1 MKKFWQFSSLVVLL
15 WATACA
21 PSRFVE
27 PLEKGETA
35 ISGELGGP
43 LFTNLDVPMPVPL
56 ASGVVGHG
64 FTENITGY
72 GGLHFTSLGFGV
84 VQTELGAVFNFL
96 DPDSAMA
103 GLSGALVANT
113 AYDVHEGNFRLW
125 PQVDINLRWP
135 VGPDQ
140 NIFYAG
146 ASNWFEPRNTA
157 YLGESQKNKLVP
169 AIQTGYIW
177 RGEQWD
183 VGLEAKWIAVGFN
196 NAESVVDYVGIGQ
209 TGGFGLYL
217 SLTRKWK
224 PDATTE

>member
-1 MKKFWQFSSLVVLL
+1 MKSLTAYIGAGLL
-15 WATACA
+15 ILLAACA

-27 PLEKGETA
+27 PLDKGETA
-35 ISGELGGP
+35 ITGELGGP
-43 LFTNLDVPMPVPL
+43 IFTNLGAPLPVPL
-56 ASGVVGHG
+56 GSAVVGHG

-72 GGLHFTSLGFGV
+72 GGIHFTSLGFGV
-84 VQTELGAVFNFL
+84 VQTEFGAAFNLL
-96 DPDSAMA
+96 DPDSSMA
-103 GLSGALVANT
+103 GLSGSITANT
-113 AYDVHEGNFRLW
+113 AFDVHEGNFRLW

-135 VGPDQ
+135 IGPDK

-157 YLGESQKNKLVP
+157 YLSEPQKNKLIP

-183 VGLEAKWIAVGFN
+183 VGLEAKWIAVGFDN
-196 NAESVVDYVGIGQ
+196 SELAVDYVGVGQ
-209 TGGFGLYL
+209 TGSFGLYL

-224 PDATTE
+224 PNENQ